1 MISLLSD
8 ELPSPPHVPIFNT
21 HTGTPALDVSSQLID
36 GGVGG
41 VQQMG
46 VGVQRGAR
54 VLRGGMQRG
63 GGSHRGAGAQR
74 GGAFLRGRERPAQS
88 TAQIVGNEKDP

>member
-54 VLRGGMQRG
+54 VLRGGCRG
-63 GGSHRGAGAQR
+63 EAALIEVLG
-74 GGAFLRGRERPAQS
+74 LRGEELS
-88 TAQIVGNEKDP
+88 